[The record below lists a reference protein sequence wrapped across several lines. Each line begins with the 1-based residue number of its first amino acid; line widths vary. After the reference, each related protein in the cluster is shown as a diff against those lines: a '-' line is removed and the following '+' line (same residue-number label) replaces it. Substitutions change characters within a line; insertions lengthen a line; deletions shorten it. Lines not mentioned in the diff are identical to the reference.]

1 MHKLVL
7 VPPPVIALL
16 LLGLGFGLDALF
28 PGLPK
33 IALPALGIVLA
44 ASGIAL
50 GVLALLRFK
59 AQGTTPIP
67 HGEPSALVLAGP
79 YLWTRNPMYLG
90 LLTALAGCVL
100 YFGGSPLFIALPGFF
115 VLISKVHIAHEEAK
129 LAGLFGE
136 AYAAFKASV
145 PRWL

>member
-1 MHKLVL
+1 MNKLVL
-7 VPPPVIALL
+7 VPPPVVALL

-28 PGLPK
+28 P
-33 IALPALGIVLA
+33 ALPRIVLPGLGIVLA
-44 ASGIAL
+44 ATGLTL
-50 GVLALLRFK
+50 GLLALLRFK
-59 AQGTTPIP
+59 EQRTTPIP
-67 HGEPSALVLAGP
+67 HGEPSALVLSGP

-90 LLTALAGCVL
+90 LLTAVGGCAL
-100 YFGGSPLFIALPGFF
+100 YFGALPLFIALPGFF
-115 VLISKVHIAHEEAK
+115 VLVGKVHIAHEEAK